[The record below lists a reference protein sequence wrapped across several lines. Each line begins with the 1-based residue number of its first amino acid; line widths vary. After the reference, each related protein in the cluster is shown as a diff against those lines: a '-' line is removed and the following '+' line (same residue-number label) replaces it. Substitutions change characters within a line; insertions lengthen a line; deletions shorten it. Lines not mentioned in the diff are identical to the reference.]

1 MLITELS
8 SIQFC
13 NPRNAHIDFLNLIPG
28 RIIDNSRLPQSK
40 HGLKLPDCLFCPLS
54 VNSVHRSL
62 RNFRVNFSDR
72 I

>member
-54 VNSVHRSL
+54 VNSL